1 MTKLEKDTKV
11 LIDSKIE
18 LVEELDFYR
27 SQDLNNEVP
36 EDDEEY
42 DFCMDSDTVLSKAK
56 STIRKLSSFNQQPA

>member
-1 MTKLEKDTKV
+1 

-36 EDDEEY
+36 
-42 DFCMDSDTVLSKAK
+42 
-56 STIRKLSSFNQQPA
+56 